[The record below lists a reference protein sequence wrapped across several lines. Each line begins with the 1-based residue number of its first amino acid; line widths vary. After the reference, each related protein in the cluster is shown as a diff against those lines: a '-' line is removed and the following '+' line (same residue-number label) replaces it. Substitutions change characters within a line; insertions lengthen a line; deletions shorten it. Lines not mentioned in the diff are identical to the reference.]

1 MIELRGITQTYQGS
15 QGPVEA
21 LKGIDLTIQPGEVFG
36 IIGKSGAGKSSL
48 VRVINLLNRPT
59 TGQVIVGGQ
68 DLTQLNDA
76 QLREARPGRIVEQGR
91 VLDVFTRPQ
100 QAITKSLIDEILP
113 QELPASVLD
122 HVRKLAGQLGAGRT
136 GQLLRL
142 SYAGD
147 SAYQPILSQLIRQ
160 FGVDMSILHGQ
171 VDEIQDET
179 FGSLAVYASGEAESV
194 RGAVAHLRAGGVEV
208 EEGAHIMFNNF
219 TPAMLD
225 LFASS
230 LWETLIMVG
239 ISGLVG
245 GLLGVPLGVFLR
257 LTDDGGVLEN
267 GPVNKLVGWLVNA
280 VRSTPFIILLVA
292 IIPFTRFITGSS
304 IGTAAAVVPLTIAA
318 APFVARLVEAA
329 LREVDHGLVEAAQAM
344 GATTSQIV
352 WKVLLPEALPG
363 IVAGLTI
370 TFVSLTGYSAM
381 AGAIGGG
388 GLGDLGIRYGY
399 QRFLPEIMLAVVLV
413 LIFFV
418 QAVQSLGDWAVRKL
432 SHR

>member
-1 MIELRGITQTYQGS
+1 MIELRGITQTYRGS

-76 QLREARPGRIVEQGR
+76 QLREARREIGMVFQHFNLLSSRTVFDNAALPLELAGMDKAAIRARVNPLLELVGLAHLADRYPAQISGGQKQRVGIARALASRPKVLLSDEATSALDPETTRAILDLLRQVNRELGLTVVLITHQMQVIKQVADCVAVIEAGRIVEHGR

-179 FGSLAVYASGEAESV
+179 FGSLAVYASGEADSV

-208 EEGAHIMFNNF
+208 EE
-219 TPAMLD
+219 
-225 LFASS
+225 
-230 LWETLIMVG
+230 
-239 ISGLVG
+239 
-245 GLLGVPLGVFLR
+245 
-257 LTDDGGVLEN
+257 
-267 GPVNKLVGWLVNA
+267 
-280 VRSTPFIILLVA
+280 VA
-292 IIPFTRFITGSS
+292 
-304 IGTAAAVVPLTIAA
+304 
-318 APFVARLVEAA
+318 
-329 LREVDHGLVEAAQAM
+329 
-344 GATTSQIV
+344 
-352 WKVLLPEALPG
+352 
-363 IVAGLTI
+363 VAG
-370 TFVSLTGYSAM
+370 
-381 AGAIGGG
+381 
-388 GLGDLGIRYGY
+388 
-399 QRFLPEIMLAVVLV
+399 
-413 LIFFV
+413 
-418 QAVQSLGDWAVRKL
+418 
-432 SHR
+432 

>member
-1 MIELRGITQTYQGS
+1 MIELRGITQTYQGP

-59 TGQVIVGGQ
+59 TGQVIVGGK

-76 QLREARPGRIVEQGR
+76 QLREARREIGMVFQHFNLLSSRTVFDNAALPLELAGMDKAAIRARVNPLLELVGLSALADRYPAQISGGQKQRVGIARALASRPKVLLSDEATSALDPETTRSILDLLRQVNRELGLTVVLITHQMQVIKQVADRVAVIEAGRIVEQGR

-113 QELPASVLD
+113 QELPASVLN
-122 HVRKLAGQLGAGRT
+122 HVRKLAGQLSAGRT

-208 EEGAHIMFNNF
+208 EE
-219 TPAMLD
+219 
-225 LFASS
+225 
-230 LWETLIMVG
+230 
-239 ISGLVG
+239 
-245 GLLGVPLGVFLR
+245 
-257 LTDDGGVLEN
+257 
-267 GPVNKLVGWLVNA
+267 
-280 VRSTPFIILLVA
+280 VA
-292 IIPFTRFITGSS
+292 
-304 IGTAAAVVPLTIAA
+304 
-318 APFVARLVEAA
+318 
-329 LREVDHGLVEAAQAM
+329 
-344 GATTSQIV
+344 
-352 WKVLLPEALPG
+352 
-363 IVAGLTI
+363 VAG
-370 TFVSLTGYSAM
+370 
-381 AGAIGGG
+381 
-388 GLGDLGIRYGY
+388 
-399 QRFLPEIMLAVVLV
+399 
-413 LIFFV
+413 
-418 QAVQSLGDWAVRKL
+418 
-432 SHR
+432 

>member
-76 QLREARPGRIVEQGR
+76 QLREARREIGMVFQHFNLLSSRTVFDNAALPLELAGMDKAAIRERVNPLLELVGLSALADRYPAQISGGQKQRVGIARALASRPKVLLSDEATSALDPETTRSILDLLRQVNRELGLTVVLITHQMQVIKQVADRVAVIEAGRIVEQGR

-122 HVRKLAGQLGAGRT
+122 HVRKLAGQLSAGRT

-208 EEGAHIMFNNF
+208 DE
-219 TPAMLD
+219 
-225 LFASS
+225 
-230 LWETLIMVG
+230 
-239 ISGLVG
+239 
-245 GLLGVPLGVFLR
+245 
-257 LTDDGGVLEN
+257 
-267 GPVNKLVGWLVNA
+267 
-280 VRSTPFIILLVA
+280 VA
-292 IIPFTRFITGSS
+292 
-304 IGTAAAVVPLTIAA
+304 
-318 APFVARLVEAA
+318 
-329 LREVDHGLVEAAQAM
+329 
-344 GATTSQIV
+344 
-352 WKVLLPEALPG
+352 
-363 IVAGLTI
+363 VAG
-370 TFVSLTGYSAM
+370 
-381 AGAIGGG
+381 
-388 GLGDLGIRYGY
+388 
-399 QRFLPEIMLAVVLV
+399 
-413 LIFFV
+413 
-418 QAVQSLGDWAVRKL
+418 
-432 SHR
+432 

>member
-1 MIELRGITQTYQGS
+1 MIELRGITQTYQGP

-59 TGQVIVGGQ
+59 TGHVIVGGQ

-76 QLREARPGRIVEQGR
+76 QLREARREIGMVFQHFNLLSSRTVFDNAALPLELAGMDKAAIRARVNPLLELVGLAHLADRYPAQISGGQKQRVGIARALASRPKVLLSDEATSALDPETTRSILDLLRQVNRELGLTVVLITHQMQVIKQVADRVAVIEAGRIVEQGR

-179 FGSLAVYASGEAESV
+179 FGSLAVYASGEPDSV

-208 EEGAHIMFNNF
+208 QE
-219 TPAMLD
+219 
-225 LFASS
+225 
-230 LWETLIMVG
+230 V
-239 ISGLVG
+239 
-245 GLLGVPLGVFLR
+245 
-257 LTDDGGVLEN
+257 
-267 GPVNKLVGWLVNA
+267 
-280 VRSTPFIILLVA
+280 
-292 IIPFTRFITGSS
+292 
-304 IGTAAAVVPLTIAA
+304 AAA
-318 APFVARLVEAA
+318 
-329 LREVDHGLVEAAQAM
+329 G
-344 GATTSQIV
+344 
-352 WKVLLPEALPG
+352 
-363 IVAGLTI
+363 
-370 TFVSLTGYSAM
+370 
-381 AGAIGGG
+381 
-388 GLGDLGIRYGY
+388 
-399 QRFLPEIMLAVVLV
+399 
-413 LIFFV
+413 
-418 QAVQSLGDWAVRKL
+418 
-432 SHR
+432 

>member
-1 MIELRGITQTYQGS
+1 LCFMIELRGITQTYQGS

-68 DLTQLNDA
+68 DLTRLNDA
-76 QLREARPGRIVEQGR
+76 QLREARREIGMVFQHFNLLSSRTVFDNAALPLELAGMDKAAIRARVNPLLELVGLAHLADRYPAQISGGQKQRVGIARALASRPKVLLSDEATSALDPETTRSILDLLRQVNRELGLTVVLITHQMQVIKQVADRVAVIEAGRIVEQGR

-122 HVRKLAGQLGAGRT
+122 HVRKLAGQLSAGRT

-208 EEGAHIMFNNF
+208 EE
-219 TPAMLD
+219 
-225 LFASS
+225 
-230 LWETLIMVG
+230 
-239 ISGLVG
+239 
-245 GLLGVPLGVFLR
+245 
-257 LTDDGGVLEN
+257 
-267 GPVNKLVGWLVNA
+267 
-280 VRSTPFIILLVA
+280 VA
-292 IIPFTRFITGSS
+292 
-304 IGTAAAVVPLTIAA
+304 
-318 APFVARLVEAA
+318 
-329 LREVDHGLVEAAQAM
+329 
-344 GATTSQIV
+344 
-352 WKVLLPEALPG
+352 
-363 IVAGLTI
+363 VAG
-370 TFVSLTGYSAM
+370 
-381 AGAIGGG
+381 
-388 GLGDLGIRYGY
+388 
-399 QRFLPEIMLAVVLV
+399 
-413 LIFFV
+413 
-418 QAVQSLGDWAVRKL
+418 
-432 SHR
+432 